1 MTIGII
7 GSGNVGRAL
16 GQLFSHVG
24 EQVIISHRHG
34 VASLAPVIA
43 EMRSTVEAGTVA
55 DAAKQDIV
63 VLAVP
68 FNALP
73 ELPTSVDPK
82 TIIIDA
88 TNYYPSRDGDQP
100 ALAAH
105 QVTSSELVAKHFGTK
120 KVVKAFNTI
129 AMTKIRSLAKPSQP
143 AGRIAIPIAGD
154 DNAAKQTVTT
164 LIKRIGFDVV
174 DLGSLSDSYPAQADG
189 PLILFAGDADQVRAQ
204 VQH

>member
-1 MTIGII
+1 M
-7 GSGNVGRAL
+7 
-16 GQLFSHVG
+16 
-24 EQVIISHRHG
+24 
-34 VASLAPVIA
+34 
-43 EMRSTVEAGTVA
+43 
-55 DAAKQDIV
+55 
-63 VLAVP
+63 P

-189 PLILFAGDADQVRAQ
+189 PLFLFAGDADQIRAQ

>member
-1 MTIGII
+1 MA
-7 GSGNVGRAL
+7 R
-16 GQLFSHVG
+16 
-24 EQVIISHRHG
+24 
-34 VASLAPVIA
+34 
-43 EMRSTVEAGTVA
+43 
-55 DAAKQDIV
+55 
-63 VLAVP
+63 
-68 FNALP
+68 
-73 ELPTSVDPK
+73 
-82 TIIIDA
+82 
-88 TNYYPSRDGDQP
+88 
-100 ALAAH
+100 
-105 QVTSSELVAKHFGTK
+105 K

-189 PLILFAGDADQVRAQ
+189 PLFLFAGDADQVRAQ

>member
-1 MTIGII
+1 MSIGII

-24 EQVIISHRHG
+24 EQVILSHRHG

-55 DAAKQDIV
+55 EADIV

-68 FNALP
+68 FNALD
-73 ELPTSVDPK
+73 ELPAQVKADAVV
-82 TIIIDA
+82 IDA
-88 TNYYPSRDGDQP
+88 TNYFPSRDGER
-100 ALAAH
+100 
-105 QVTSSELVAKHFGTK
+105 SELTSHQIASSQLVAQHFGTK

-129 AMTKIRSLAKPSQP
+129 AMTKIRSLAKPNQP

-154 DNAAKQTVTT
+154 DAAAKKTVTA
-164 LIKRIGFDVV
+164 LIEKIGFDVV
-174 DLGSLSDSYPAQADG
+174 DLGDLANSYPAQADG
-189 PLILFAGDADQVRAQ
+189 PLFLFTGDADQVRAQ
-204 VQH
+204 ANK

>member
-34 VASLAPVIA
+34 VASLAPVI
-43 EMRSTVEAGTVA
+43 
-55 DAAKQDIV
+55 
-63 VLAVP
+63 
-68 FNALP
+68 
-73 ELPTSVDPK
+73 
-82 TIIIDA
+82 
-88 TNYYPSRDGDQP
+88 
-100 ALAAH
+100 
-105 QVTSSELVAKHFGTK
+105 
-120 KVVKAFNTI
+120 
-129 AMTKIRSLAKPSQP
+129 
-143 AGRIAIPIAGD
+143 

-189 PLILFAGDADQVRAQ
+189 PLFLFAGDADQVRAQ

>member
-1 MTIGII
+1 MSIGII

-24 EQVIISHRHG
+24 EQVILSHRHG

-55 DAAKQDIV
+55 EAANQDIV

-68 FNALP
+68 FNALD
-73 ELPTSVDPK
+73 ELPAQVKADAVV
-82 TIIIDA
+82 IDA
-88 TNYYPSRDGDQP
+88 TNYFPSRDGERAD
-100 ALAAH
+100 LTSH
-105 QVTSSELVAKHFGTK
+105 QIASSQLVAQHFGTK

-129 AMTKIRSLAKPSQP
+129 AMTKIRSLAKPNHP

-154 DNAAKQTVTT
+154 DATAKQTVAA
-164 LIKRIGFDVV
+164 LIEKIGFDVV
-174 DLGSLSDSYPAQADG
+174 DLGDLANSYPAQADG
-189 PLILFAGDADQVRAQ
+189 PLFLFTGNADQVRAQ
-204 VQH
+204 ANK

>member
-1 MTIGII
+1 MSIGII

-24 EQVIISHRHG
+24 EQVILSHRHG

-55 DAAKQDIV
+55 EAANQDIV

-68 FNALP
+68 FNALD
-73 ELPTSVDPK
+73 ELPAQVKADAVV
-82 TIIIDA
+82 IDA
-88 TNYYPSRDGDQP
+88 TNYFPSRDGER
-100 ALAAH
+100 
-105 QVTSSELVAKHFGTK
+105 SELSHQIASSQLVAQHFGTK

-129 AMTKIRSLAKPSQP
+129 AMTKIRSLAKPNQP

-154 DNAAKQTVTT
+154 DAAAKKTVTA
-164 LIKRIGFDVV
+164 LIEKIGFDVV
-174 DLGSLSDSYPAQADG
+174 DLGDLANSYPAQADG
-189 PLILFAGDADQVRAQ
+189 PLFLFTGDADQVRAQ
-204 VQH
+204 ANK

>member
-88 TNYYPSRDGDQP
+88 TNYYPSRDGDQS

-105 QVTSSELVAKHFGTK
+105 QVTSSELIAKHFDTK
-120 KVVKAFNTI
+120 K
-129 AMTKIRSLAKPSQP
+129 S
-143 AGRIAIPIAGD
+143 G
-154 DNAAKQTVTT
+154 
-164 LIKRIGFDVV
+164 
-174 DLGSLSDSYPAQADG
+174 
-189 PLILFAGDADQVRAQ
+189 
-204 VQH
+204 